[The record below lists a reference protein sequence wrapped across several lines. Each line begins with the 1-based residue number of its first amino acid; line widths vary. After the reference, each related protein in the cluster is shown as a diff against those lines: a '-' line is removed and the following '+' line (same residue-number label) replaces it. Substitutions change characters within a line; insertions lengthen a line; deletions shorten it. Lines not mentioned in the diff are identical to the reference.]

1 MSIQVSFIFLVGS
14 IFLYQNLGPS
24 IFDFNFY
31 IEYCAYRYCLFFF
44 LSFWIYLY
52 CLINPY
58 ENVWS
63 DIWISFWLLDRS
75 CQLTIMTTLIARP
88 IYYYYYL
95 YYNAYIYSLSFF
107 SFNPFNSYLPF
118 RFPFSILL
126 PTFFFSLINN
136 SSFLYLLLHLISLTL
151 INIIF
156 YHPGS
161 FLLFPPV
168 LPFWPFL
175 FLVFSIYSFYLISFY
190 YRC

>member
-1 MSIQVSFIFLVGS
+1 MSISVIFLVDS
-14 IFLYQNLGPS
+14 IFFYQNLGPS
-24 IFDFNFY
+24 MFDFNFY

-52 CLINPY
+52 CLIRSY
-58 ENVWS
+58 ENVRL

-88 IYYYYYL
+88 IYHYYSL
-95 YYNAYIYSLSFF
+95 YYNAYIYILLFF
-107 SFNPFNSYLPF
+107 SFNLFNSYLPF
-118 RFPFSILL
+118 PFLFSILL
-126 PTFFFSLINN
+126 PTSFFYLINN

-161 FLLFPPV
+161 PLLFPLV
-168 LPFWPFL
+168 LHFWPFL
-175 FLVFSIYSFYLISFY
+175 FLIFPIYSFYLIWFY
-190 YRC
+190 YHC